1 MPKSF
6 TIKNV
11 NGATLPVFPLE
22 KTYTDHVLLCGDAAG
37 FINSI
42 TGEGIYYA
50 MVSGEIAAGVAAEA
64 LEADDTSEQSLSRY
78 QIRWKDDF
86 GKDLKIIGRFNRRWG
101 TESEKLVRLLSK
113 DEKLAKLIVG
123 VTGGQLSIS
132 KYKIKLLLRYIYA
145 SIKDLFSKK

>member
-1 MPKSF
+1 
-6 TIKNV
+6 
-11 NGATLPVFPLE
+11 
-22 KTYTDHVLLCGDAAG
+22 VLLCGDAAG

-78 QIRWKDDF
+78 QTRWKNDF
-86 GKDLKIIGRFNRRWG
+86 GKDLKILGRFNRQWG
-101 TESEKLVRLLSK
+101 KKSEKIVRLLSK

-132 KYKIKLLLRYIYA
+132 KYRIKLLLRYIYV
-145 SIKDLFSKK
+145 SLKDLFSKNEKN